1 MSYTTFNADTQALRL
16 KQIESLRQYCTD
28 VREIVRHQLYEVP
41 VPIHSKPTLYVIVQ
55 LRPDFPQSAPHLALS
70 LSSLTTNQGTN
81 ASELSHRA
89 INKADG
95 TIKPESHPK
104 LQTWTLHNNLGKLV
118 AELVQFFQQDP
129 PHIGAAPSFNA
140 VPKPNSQANSVYGM
154 GTVPE
159 QFNELRALSLEQL
172 TALLNDEQQCDALF
186 DSLES
191 VKTLNE
197 VRRQMETRNQE
208 LISKN
213 VELQSQV
220 QQYKVEFE
228 ECKRTVEQLREEFN
242 LKARRQQEAMKK
254 YATDTIIKSLAQGC
268 EEIDAQ
274 STQLAAQLKDSAHTP
289 SEFVSQYMALRT
301 LYHLRAAKRESLMQF
316 TSSVQ
321 LSTTPFS
328 VVRK

>member
-1 MSYTTFNADTQALRL
+1 
-16 KQIESLRQYCTD
+16 
-28 VREIVRHQLYEVP
+28 
-41 VPIHSKPTLYVIVQ
+41 
-55 LRPDFPQSAPHLALS
+55 
-70 LSSLTTNQGTN
+70 
-81 ASELSHRA
+81 LSHRA

-242 LKARRQQEAMKK
+242 LKARRQQEAMKVR
-254 YATDTIIKSLAQGC
+254 AVRTDSSRTPPSLRC
-268 EEIDAQ
+268 THLVLFYCTEIRHRHHHQ
-274 STQLAAQLKDSAHTP
+274 ES
-289 SEFVSQYMALRT
+289 
-301 LYHLRAAKRESLMQF
+301 RAGMR
-316 TSSVQ
+316 
-321 LSTTPFS
+321 
-328 VVRK
+328 RD